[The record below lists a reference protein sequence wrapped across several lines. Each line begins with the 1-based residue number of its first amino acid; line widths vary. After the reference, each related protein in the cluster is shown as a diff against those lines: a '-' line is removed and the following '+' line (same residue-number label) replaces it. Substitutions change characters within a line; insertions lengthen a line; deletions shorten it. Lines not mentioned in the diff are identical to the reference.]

1 MQDDPKCLSVQNKLN
16 VMQNDMI
23 QWVVTKLNDDKYM
36 SKMSKIQCYQEGDEF
51 HCNEST
57 SKDEDKE
64 EEDEESE

>member
-1 MQDDPKCLSVQNKLN
+1 
-16 VMQNDMI
+16 
-23 QWVVTKLNDDKYM
+23 VVTKLNDDKYM